1 MDTAHWKGMRPF
13 KSAFYVAR
21 HSASC
26 WWRMGFIS
34 RLCKKSVDKLKYEAI
49 GESDRMTLKF
59 GKH

>member
-1 MDTAHWKGMRPF
+1 MRPF
-13 KSAFYVAR
+13 KSAFYVVR

-34 RLCKKSVDKLKYEAI
+34 RLCKKSVNKLKYEAI

-59 GKH
+59 DKH